1 MRYSGLNHF
10 QIVLD
15 NYDAAAVLNQS
26 LKRVQQFRDVVEV
39 KPRRRF
45 VETEQRARARLLRQ
59 VSRQFYALRFA
70 AR

>member
-1 MRYSGLNHF
+1 MSYSGLNHF

-26 LKRVQQFRDVVEV
+26 LKRVQQFRNVIEV
-39 KPRRRF
+39 KSRRF